1 MSNSNPVL
9 DCACRVMFFAPALY
23 HSNEVASCSP
33 AIRHTFLSHS
43 YPFGQEK
50 AVYIL
55 HILAAQFPAKQRAG
69 VRDGKGKQ

>member
-33 AIRHTFLSHS
+33 AIRRTFFSHS
-43 YPFGQEK
+43 HPFGQ
-50 AVYIL
+50 
-55 HILAAQFPAKQRAG
+55 
-69 VRDGKGKQ
+69 